1 MQRLQPL
8 MGSLRAAVPPIE
20 VEQLRLIGDHA
31 SGSAS
36 LASMLAQVQAATGF
50 DPTRWLRTGEA
61 SGGLEEKT

>member
-1 MQRLQPL
+1 
-8 MGSLRAAVPPIE
+8 VPPIE